1 MKILSFNKTL
11 GKNFGKKYIPKIYI
25 RLISDELRKKDYN
38 SILNK
43 VNEKYKIDKNT
54 FKKALHPKNIIVSE
68 FNGQYVVS
76 FNQIALKEGVLL
88 EQIINYINDGDLSF
102 RGCNLFDNIISYIST
117 NIRTIYMYY
126 LMRGE
131 QKWE

>member
-1 MKILSFNKTL
+1 MKTLSFNKTL
-11 GKNFGKKYIPKIYI
+11 GKNFSKKYIPKIYI
-25 RLISDELRKKDYN
+25 RLILDELRKKKYD

-43 VNEKYKIDKNT
+43 VTEKYKIDKNT
-54 FKKALHPKNIIVSE
+54 FKKALHPKNINVSE
-68 FNGQYVVS
+68 VNGQYIVS
-76 FNQIALKEGVLL
+76 FNQIALKEGVML

-117 NIRTIYMYY
+117 NIRIIYIYY